1 MKLLTEKKILVTGGA
16 GFIGSHL
23 CDALR
28 KENEVV
34 SIDNYLSGKDTN
46 HIEGVNYIKGSCKD
60 IFKIVEGFS
69 PDLIYHFGEYSR
81 VESSFDDYDQV
92 FDNNIISFKTILN
105 FAKQNRSKLIYAGS
119 STKFASYENEND
131 LSPYAWVKAK
141 NTEHLINFSNWFG
154 LDYAIVYFYN
164 VYGGNEIEEGKFSTV
179 IGKYKRLYLQGK
191 RKLPL
196 VKPGSQ
202 VRNFTHFSDVIR
214 ALILIG
220 LKGKGDGYGIGA
232 DDAISML
239 ELVKLLNCDPEYL
252 PARRGNRSK
261 ASLNTSK
268 TKDLGWEPEINIED
282 HIKNFLKSN

>member
-1 MKLLTEKKILVTGGA
+1 M
-16 GFIGSHL
+16 
-23 CDALR
+23 
-28 KENEVV
+28 
-34 SIDNYLSGKDTN
+34 SGKDTN

-92 FDNNIISFKTILN
+92 FDNNMISFKAILN
-105 FAKQNRSKLIYAGS
+105 FAKQNKSKLIYAGS